1 MLMPDSGFDFDS
13 GLTDVN
19 VIGINNGVDYGYIG
33 IRGEEG

>member
-13 GLTDVN
+13 DLTDVN
-19 VIGINNGVDYGYIG
+19 IIGVNNGVDYGYIG